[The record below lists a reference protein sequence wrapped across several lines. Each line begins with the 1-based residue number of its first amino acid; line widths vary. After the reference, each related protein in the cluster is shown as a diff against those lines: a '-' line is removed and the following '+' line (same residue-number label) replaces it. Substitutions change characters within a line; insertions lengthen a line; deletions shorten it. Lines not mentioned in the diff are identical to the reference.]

1 MSIEH
6 RVKQVII
13 RTLSLEVDAEEIDD
27 EDELFGGGLG
37 INSMAT
43 IEIIVGLEEEFGIE
57 VPDED
62 LRVELFDSVQTMADY
77 VRTALHKV
85 PATPQLR
92 SCFKNALF
100 KRVC

>member
-6 RVKQVII
+6 RIKQVII

-27 EDELFGGGLG
+27 EDVLFGGGLG
-37 INSMAT
+37 LNSMAT
-43 IEIIVGLEEEFGIE
+43 IEIIVGLEEEFDIE

-85 PATPQLR
+85 PATPQL
-92 SCFKNALF
+92 K
-100 KRVC
+100 

>member
-13 RTLSLEVDAEEIDD
+13 RTLSLEVDADEIDD

-57 VPDED
+57 VPDEE

-77 VRTALHKV
+77 VRIALHKA
-85 PATPQLR
+85 PATPQL
-92 SCFKNALF
+92 K
-100 KRVC
+100 

>member
-13 RTLSLEVDAEEIDD
+13 RMLSLEVDAEEIDD

-43 IEIIVGLEEEFGIE
+43 IEIIVGLEEEFDIE
-57 VPDED
+57 VPDEE

-77 VRTALHKV
+77 VRTARQKV
-85 PATPQLR
+85 PVAG
-92 SCFKNALF
+92 
-100 KRVC
+100 

>member
-13 RTLSLEVDAEEIDD
+13 RTLSLEVDADEIDD

-77 VRTALHKV
+77 VRTALQKV
-85 PATPQLR
+85 PA
-92 SCFKNALF
+92 AG
-100 KRVC
+100 

>member
-6 RVKQVII
+6 RVKWVII
-13 RTLSLEVDAEEIDD
+13 RTLSLEVDADEIDD

-37 INSMAT
+37 LNSMAT

-77 VRTALHKV
+77 VRTVLQKV
-85 PATPQLR
+85 PAVGQIE
-92 SCFKNALF
+92 
-100 KRVC
+100 

>member
-77 VRTALHKV
+77 VRIVLQKV
-85 PATPQLR
+85 PEVAGQIE
-92 SCFKNALF
+92 
-100 KRVC
+100 

>member
-13 RTLSLEVDAEEIDD
+13 RTLSLEVDADEIDD

-77 VRTALHKV
+77 IRAVLQKV
-85 PATPQLR
+85 PEVAGQIE
-92 SCFKNALF
+92 
-100 KRVC
+100 

>member
-13 RTLSLEVDAEEIDD
+13 RTLSLEVNAEEIDD
-27 EDELFGGGLG
+27 EDALFGGGLG
-37 INSMAT
+37 LNSMAT
-43 IEIIVGLEEEFGIE
+43 IEIIVGLEEEFDIE

-77 VRTALHKV
+77 VRAELQKV
-85 PATPQLR
+85 PDAGQL
-92 SCFKNALF
+92 K
-100 KRVC
+100 

>member
-6 RVKQVII
+6 RIKQVII

-43 IEIIVGLEEEFGIE
+43 IEIIVGLEEEFCIE
-57 VPDED
+57 VPDEE

-77 VRTALHKV
+77 VRTVLQKV
-85 PATPQLR
+85 PAAGQIE
-92 SCFKNALF
+92 
-100 KRVC
+100 

>member
-13 RTLSLEVDAEEIDD
+13 RTLSLEVDADEIDD

-43 IEIIVGLEEEFGIE
+43 IEIIVGLKEEFGIE

-77 VRTALHKV
+77 VRSLLHK
-85 PATPQLR
+85 TPV
-92 SCFKNALF
+92 F
-100 KRVC
+100 

>member
-27 EDELFGGGLG
+27 EDELFGGSLG

-77 VRTALHKV
+77 VRIVLQKV
-85 PATPQLR
+85 PEVAGQTE
-92 SCFKNALF
+92 
-100 KRVC
+100 

>member
-6 RVKQVII
+6 RIKQVII

-43 IEIIVGLEEEFGIE
+43 IEIIVGLEEEFCIE
-57 VPDED
+57 VPDEE

-77 VRTALHKV
+77 VRAVLQKV
-85 PATPQLR
+85 PEVAGQIE
-92 SCFKNALF
+92 
-100 KRVC
+100 

>member
-13 RTLSLEVDAEEIDD
+13 CTLSLEVDAEEIDD
-27 EDELFGGGLG
+27 KDALFGGGLG
-37 INSMAT
+37 LNSMAT

-62 LRVELFDSVQTMADY
+62 LRVELFDSVQIMADY
-77 VRTALHKV
+77 VRAELQKV
-85 PATPQLR
+85 PDAG
-92 SCFKNALF
+92 
-100 KRVC
+100 

>member
-13 RTLSLEVDAEEIDD
+13 RMLSLEVDADEIGD

-77 VRTALHKV
+77 VRTILQKV
-85 PATPQLR
+85 PAAGQIE
-92 SCFKNALF
+92 
-100 KRVC
+100 

>member
-6 RVKQVII
+6 RIKQVII

-43 IEIIVGLEEEFGIE
+43 IEIIVGLEEEFCIE
-57 VPDED
+57 VPDEE

-77 VRTALHKV
+77 VRTVLQKV
-85 PATPQLR
+85 PEVAGQIE
-92 SCFKNALF
+92 
-100 KRVC
+100 

>member
-57 VPDED
+57 VPDEE

-77 VRTALHKV
+77 VRTILQKI
-85 PATPQLR
+85 PAAGQIE
-92 SCFKNALF
+92 
-100 KRVC
+100 

>member
-27 EDELFGGGLG
+27 EDALFGGGLG

-43 IEIIVGLEEEFGIE
+43 IEIIVGLEEEFDIE

-77 VRTALHKV
+77 IRTALQKV
-85 PATPQLR
+85 PATGQIE
-92 SCFKNALF
+92 
-100 KRVC
+100 

>member
-6 RVKQVII
+6 RIKQVII
-13 RTLSLEVDAEEIDD
+13 RTLSLEVDADEIDD
-27 EDELFGGGLG
+27 EDALFGGGLG
-37 INSMAT
+37 LNSMAT
-43 IEIIVGLEEEFGIE
+43 IEIVVGLEEEFDIE

-85 PATPQLR
+85 PATPQL
-92 SCFKNALF
+92 K
-100 KRVC
+100 

>member
-6 RVKQVII
+6 RIKQVII
-13 RTLSLEVDAEEIDD
+13 RTLSLEVDADEIDD
-27 EDELFGGGLG
+27 EDALFGGGLG
-37 INSMAT
+37 LNSMAT

-77 VRTALHKV
+77 VRTALQKV
-85 PATPQLR
+85 PA
-92 SCFKNALF
+92 AG
-100 KRVC
+100 

>member
-13 RTLSLEVDAEEIDD
+13 RTLSLEVEAEEIDD

-77 VRTALHKV
+77 VRAVLQKV
-85 PATPQLR
+85 PEVAGQIE
-92 SCFKNALF
+92 
-100 KRVC
+100 

>member
-13 RTLSLEVDAEEIDD
+13 RTLSLEVDADEIDD
-27 EDELFGGGLG
+27 EDALFGGGLG

-57 VPDED
+57 VPDEE

-77 VRTALHKV
+77 VRTVLQKV
-85 PATPQLR
+85 PEVAGQIE
-92 SCFKNALF
+92 
-100 KRVC
+100 

>member
-13 RTLSLEVDAEEIDD
+13 RTLSLEVDADEIDD
-27 EDELFGGGLG
+27 EDQLFGGGLG

-77 VRTALHKV
+77 VRIVLQKV
-85 PATPQLR
+85 PATPQL
-92 SCFKNALF
+92 K
-100 KRVC
+100 

>member
-13 RTLSLEVDAEEIDD
+13 RTLSLEVDADEIDD

-77 VRTALHKV
+77 VRTVLQKV
-85 PATPQLR
+85 PAAGQIE
-92 SCFKNALF
+92 
-100 KRVC
+100 

>member
-27 EDELFGGGLG
+27 DDALFGGGLG
-37 INSMAT
+37 LNSMAT
-43 IEIIVGLEEEFGIE
+43 IEIIVGLEEEFDIE
-57 VPDED
+57 VPDEE

-77 VRTALHKV
+77 VRTARQKV
-85 PATPQLR
+85 PA
-92 SCFKNALF
+92 AG
-100 KRVC
+100 

>member
-1 MSIEH
+1 MSIEY
-6 RVKQVII
+6 RIKQVII
-13 RTLSLEVDAEEIDD
+13 RMLSLEVDADEIDD
-27 EDELFGGGLG
+27 EDQLFGGGLG

-43 IEIIVGLEEEFGIE
+43 IEIIVGLEEEFDIE

-85 PATPQLR
+85 PATPQL
-92 SCFKNALF
+92 K
-100 KRVC
+100 

>member
-13 RTLSLEVDAEEIDD
+13 RTLSLEVEAEEIDD
-27 EDELFGGGLG
+27 EDALFGGGLG

-43 IEIIVGLEEEFGIE
+43 IEIIVGMEEEFGIE

-77 VRTALHKV
+77 VRTALQKV
-85 PATPQLR
+85 PTAG
-92 SCFKNALF
+92 
-100 KRVC
+100 